1 MEKYKETNKKS
12 KKNYNSDKTFIQI
25 SKELHNRVK
34 EYCKDND
41 IKVKDFIEKIITER
55 L

>member
-1 MEKYKETNKKS
+1 MEKYKETNQKS

-41 IKVKDFIEKIITER
+41 IKVKDFIEKIIIER

>member
-1 MEKYKETNKKS
+1 MEKYKETNKNS

>member
-1 MEKYKETNKKS
+1 MERNYKEI

-25 SKELHNRVK
+25 SKELHFKVK
-34 EYCKDND
+34 QYCKSNN
-41 IKVKDFIEKIITER
+41 IKVKDFLEKLIKNN